1 MAVRSLALWA
11 SCLLSKGRFKNN
23 FKKNKST
30 ETASQTFIEKV
41 QEAMDK

>member
-1 MAVRSLALWA
+1 MIAF
-11 SCLLSKGRFKNN
+11 LSKYNLLTEVQNCFR
-23 FKKNKST
+23 KNKST